1 MQVQAGSR
9 VPRRASVDAVTND
22 RPSHG
27 GAMYAQLMRA
37 ARERLERKPADAND
51 LGLARCRIAGRAAHH
66 LPCGDGRLPRGIVLH
81 PPAAR
86 RVLAAEGKFDAAL
99 LLCRPAG
106 DHRPIS
112 FTDLPVLEQPA
123 ERGQRLAVAAKHK
136 TAGRI
141 AIESMRECWRA
152 RQPET
157 QCAEIVLEALAALRS
172 LMHRQT
178 RGLVD
183 HQHEAIAIDE
193 ASHYLFGGHVTYQA
207 WAKPLSRPQSR
218 ANQNNMNDQ
227 TSEKQS
233 WWQRL
238 SGGLKRTSSSIGGT
252 VSDLVAKRRLDQT
265 MLDEIED
272 LLIRVDLGVET
283 AARIAAAVGEGRYDK
298 SITTD
303 EVKAVVAAEV
313 EKVLTP
319 VAKPLAIKE
328 AKPFVALVIG
338 VNGSGK
344 TTTIGKIAAKLR
356 AEGRSVMLA
365 AGDTFRAA
373 AIDQLN
379 IWGGRSG
386 ASVIARAPGA
396 DAAGVAFDAL
406 TEARGEE
413 VDVLLVD
420 TAGRLQ
426 NKAVRLGALQKIV
439 RVMKK
444 VDASA
449 PHAVLLVL
457 DATIGQNALS
467 QVEVF
472 RDIAGVTGL
481 VMTKLDGTARG
492 GILVAI
498 AAKYGLPVHFIGVG
512 EGIDDL
518 APFSAKDFARALAG
532 MD

>member
-1 MQVQAGSR
+1 
-9 VPRRASVDAVTND
+9 
-22 RPSHG
+22 
-27 GAMYAQLMRA
+27 
-37 ARERLERKPADAND
+37 
-51 LGLARCRIAGRAAHH
+51 
-66 LPCGDGRLPRGIVLH
+66 
-81 PPAAR
+81 
-86 RVLAAEGKFDAAL
+86 
-99 LLCRPAG
+99 
-106 DHRPIS
+106 
-112 FTDLPVLEQPA
+112 
-123 ERGQRLAVAAKHK
+123 
-136 TAGRI
+136 
-141 AIESMRECWRA
+141 
-152 RQPET
+152 
-157 QCAEIVLEALAALRS
+157 
-172 LMHRQT
+172 
-178 RGLVD
+178 
-183 HQHEAIAIDE
+183 
-193 ASHYLFGGHVTYQA
+193 
-207 WAKPLSRPQSR
+207 
-218 ANQNNMNDQ
+218 MNDQ

-238 SGGLKRTSSSIGGT
+238 SGGLKRTSSSIGGA
-252 VSDLVAKRRLDQT
+252 VSDLVVKRRLDQA

-272 LLIRVDLGVET
+272 ALIRADLGVET
-283 AARIAAAVGEGRYDK
+283 AARIAAAIGGGRYDK
-298 SITTD
+298 SISAD

-319 VAKPLAIKE
+319 VAKSLAIKE
-328 AKPFVALVIG
+328 ARPFVALVIG

-344 TTTIGKIAAKLR
+344 TTTIGKIAAKLC

-379 IWGGRSG
+379 IWGGRTG

-406 TEARGEE
+406 TQARGEE

-426 NKAVRLGALQKIV
+426 NKAVLLDELQKIV

-444 VDASA
+444 VDPSA

-481 VMTKLDGTARG
+481 IMTKLDGTARG

-498 AAKYGLPVHFIGVG
+498 AAKFGLPVHFIGVG

-518 APFSAKDFARALAG
+518 APFSAGDFARAIAG
-532 MD
+532 ID